1 MRRRPIEGLALALA
15 LALLAVLPGCMVGP
29 DYRRPPVDA
38 PSSYRFSMPEAR
50 VIADTSWWTGFGDP
64 VLSALVEESLRNNLD
79 IRIAAARVDQY
90 LGALVV
96 TRSALYPQ
104 VAVSPAFPVQAGRQ
118 RASHL
123 SSFSPVPNNVD
134 TEFAIYQAALSASWE
149 LDLWGK
155 VRRQAESDRATVFAT
170 EEARRG
176 IVLSVAAATASG
188 YIALRDLDRRL
199 LISRDT
205 ARSRAD
211 ALELFRK
218 RFAGGVVSQVEV
230 SQAQSQYD
238 VALSA
243 IPGYESQIAQQE
255 TALSLLLARNP
266 GPIERGKTLDELLAI
281 PVPAGLPSQLLER
294 RPDIRQAEQQL
305 IAANAQIGAAKALYF
320 PAISLTGLFGTTST
334 SLSNLFSGPARTWTY
349 AATLAAPIFTAGQIA
364 GQVRQAEALQQQALA
379 TYTRTIQAAFGDV
392 ENALIEAQKSAATR
406 DQLKRTVAAQSEYA
420 RLARLRYDNGYTS
433 YLEVL
438 DAERSLFEQQLN
450 YASSQDA
457 ALAAQI
463 AIYKAM
469 GGGWVDVADRMTP
482 SGSAAPLPQRAAE
495 QPLF

>member
-1 MRRRPIEGLALALA
+1 MRGRPLGRLLLAAALALP
-15 LALLAVLPGCMVGP
+15 LPGCMVGP
-29 DYRRPPVDA
+29 DYQRPQVEVPA
-38 PSSYRFSMPEAR
+38 SYRFSVPDVKA
-50 VIADTSWWTGFGDP
+50 IADAGWWAGFGDP
-64 VLSALVEESLRNNLD
+64 VLAALVEEALRNNLD

-90 LGALVV
+90 LGMLVV
-96 TRSALYPQ
+96 TRSVLYPQ
-104 VAVSPAFPVQAGRQ
+104 VGVSPGLPVQAARQ
-118 RASHL
+118 RLSHQ
-123 SSFSPVPNNVD
+123 SSFAPIPNEVD
-134 TEFAIYQAALSASWE
+134 TEFAFYQAALSASWE

-155 VRRQAESDRATVFAT
+155 VRRQAESDRATVFAS
-170 EEARRG
+170 EESRRG
-176 IVLSVAAATASG
+176 VVLSVAAATASG

-205 ARSRAD
+205 ARSRGD
-211 ALELFRK
+211 AFELFRK

-230 SQAQSQYD
+230 AQAEAQYE
-238 VALSA
+238 VALSV
-243 IPGYESQIAQQE
+243 IPDYESKIAQQE

-266 GPIERGKTLDELLAI
+266 GPIERGKTIDELLPI
-281 PVPAGLPSQLLER
+281 PVPTGLPSELLER

-320 PAISLTGLFGTTST
+320 PSISLTGLFGATST

-349 AATLAAPIFTAGQIA
+349 AATLAAPIFNAGQIA

-379 TYTRTIQAAFGDV
+379 TYRRTIQAAFGDV
-392 ENALIEAQKSAATR
+392 ENALIEAQKSAQMR
-406 DQLKRTVAAQSEYA
+406 DQLKRTVTAQSEYA

-469 GGGWVDVADRMTP
+469 GGGWVDVADRLTP
-482 SGSAAPLPQRAAE
+482 AGNATPLPQRAAE
-495 QPLF
+495 QPLV